1 MSLEKTIMD
10 QMKTAMKA
18 KDAGALRTLRAIKA
32 ELLKEKTKEG
42 ATGELTE
49 ADEMRILSKMAK
61 QRKDSMETYKE
72 QNRQDL
78 LDIEAE
84 ELKIIQQ
91 FLPEQMGE
99 EELTAKLQ
107 NIIEQNGVQSPSEMG
122 KIMGIAM
129 KELAGKADGKQISAI
144 VKKLL
149 SQ

>member
-1 MSLEKTIMD
+1 MD
-10 QMKTAMKA
+10 RMKTAMKA
-18 KDAGALRTLRAIKA
+18 KDTGALRTLRAVKA

-49 ADEMRILSKMAK
+49 ADEIRILSKMAK
-61 QRKDSMETYKE
+61 QRKDSIEIYQT

-78 LDIEAE
+78 SDIEAE
-84 ELKIIQQ
+84 ELKILQQ

-107 NIIEQNGVQSPSEMG
+107 NIIERTGVQSASEMG
-122 KIMGIAM
+122 KVMGIAM
-129 KELAGKADGKQISAI
+129 KELAGKADGKLISAT
-144 VKKLL
+144 VRKLL